1 MVLIFNKAILHL
13 LFLSR
18 LVWCP
23 IKVNRLEVLL
33 IRLPRP
39 FVVLEFAQSTVEAV
53 VIPRVSTGQTGTFR
67 ALLLICKRR
76 ARDHIVSSKYRL
88 VRRWLQLW
96 HPRLLLAL

>member
-33 IRLPRP
+33 IRIVRP
-39 FVVLEFAQSTVEAV
+39 FVVLACVQSTVEAV
-53 VIPRVSTGQTGTFR
+53 IPRIFTGQKGTFR
-67 ALLLICKRR
+67 ALLLIC
-76 ARDHIVSSKYRL
+76 
-88 VRRWLQLW
+88 
-96 HPRLLLAL
+96 

>member
-33 IRLPRP
+33 IRIARP
-39 FVVLEFAQSTVEAV
+39 FVVLACVQSTVEAV
-53 VIPRVSTGQTGTFR
+53 IPRIFTGQTGTFR
-67 ALLLICKRR
+67 ALLLIC
-76 ARDHIVSSKYRL
+76 
-88 VRRWLQLW
+88 
-96 HPRLLLAL
+96 

>member
-33 IRLPRP
+33 IRIARP
-39 FVVLEFAQSTVEAV
+39 FVVLACVQSTVEAV
-53 VIPRVSTGQTGTFR
+53 IPRIFTGQTGAFW

-76 ARDHIVSSKYRL
+76 ARDHIVSSKHRL
-88 VRRWLQLW
+88 VRR
-96 HPRLLLAL
+96 